1 MDIRNNFKRNNEIIM
16 KKHPKKLILIETTKE
31 DWKQYSLWGRFGMRV
46 GQIIGLIEI
55 KIT

>member
-1 MDIRNNFKRNNEIIM
+1 M
-16 KKHPKKLILIETTKE
+16 KKHTKKLILIETTKE

-55 KIT
+55 KITPLKK